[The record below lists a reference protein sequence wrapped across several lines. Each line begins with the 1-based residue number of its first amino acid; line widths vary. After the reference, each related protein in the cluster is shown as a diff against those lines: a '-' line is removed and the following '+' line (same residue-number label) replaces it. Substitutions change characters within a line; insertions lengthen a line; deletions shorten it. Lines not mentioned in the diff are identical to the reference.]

1 MCLSTT
7 TSSSTLL
14 GIQSRFE
21 NIHLNYQSKKNLNGK
36 YKYFCLLNLIIIIII
51 ITFISIAQIQQ
62 FSFQMCFTILEEI
75 KSTLPKSLF
84 LQSLF
89 TNQIRCWLLVFDF

>member
-1 MCLSTT
+1 MTFLSL
-7 TSSSTLL
+7 SFL
-14 GIQSRFE
+14 RF
-21 NIHLNYQSKKNLNGK
+21 LFL
-36 YKYFCLLNLIIIIII
+36 IIII

-62 FSFQMCFTILEEI
+62 FRFQMRFTILEEI

-89 TNQIRCWLLVFDF
+89 TNQIKSNVGF